1 MIGTID
7 GAGHSCRKIR
17 KGNFFVEVQP
27 ILVVEDEAIIRMNL
41 VDVLEAGGFT
51 VLESIDGDRAVA
63 EIDSR
68 EVLHGLVTDV
78 RLGSG
83 VDGWVVAR
91 QARLKFPSIAVVY
104 ITGDS
109 AGDWPS
115 EGVPNSIVLQKPFA
129 DAQLMDAVTTS
140 LREAGTQTLS

>member
-1 MIGTID
+1 MEI
-7 GAGHSCRKIR
+7 
-17 KGNFFVEVQP
+17 QP
-27 ILVVEDEAIIRMNL
+27 ILVVEDEALIRLNL

-51 VLESIDGDRAVA
+51 VHESIDGDMAIA
-63 EIDSR
+63 ELDSR
-68 EVLHGLVTDV
+68 EILHGLVTDV
-78 RLGSG
+78 RLGSA
-83 VDGWVVAR
+83 VDGWGVAR
-91 QARLKFPSIAVVY
+91 HARLKFPSIAVVY

-140 LREAGTQTLS
+140 LREAGSQPLS

>member
-1 MIGTID
+1 MEI
-7 GAGHSCRKIR
+7 
-17 KGNFFVEVQP
+17 QP
-27 ILVVEDEAIIRMNL
+27 ILVVEDEVLIRLNL

-51 VLESIDGDRAVA
+51 VHESIDGDMAIA
-63 EIDSR
+63 ELDSR
-68 EVLHGLVTDV
+68 EILHGLVTDV
-78 RLGSG
+78 RLGSA
-83 VDGWVVAR
+83 VDGWCVAR
-91 QARLKFPSIAVVY
+91 HARLKFPSIAVVY

-140 LREAGTQTLS
+140 LREAGSQPLS

>member
-1 MIGTID
+1 MEI
-7 GAGHSCRKIR
+7 
-17 KGNFFVEVQP
+17 QP
-27 ILVVEDEAIIRMNL
+27 ILVVEDEALIRNL

-51 VLESIDGDRAVA
+51 VHESIDGDMAIA
-63 EIDSR
+63 ELDSR
-68 EVLHGLVTDV
+68 EILHGLVTDV
-78 RLGSG
+78 RLGSA
-83 VDGWVVAR
+83 VDGWGVAR
-91 QARLKFPSIAVVY
+91 HARLKFPSIAVVY

-140 LREAGTQTLS
+140 LREAGSQPLS